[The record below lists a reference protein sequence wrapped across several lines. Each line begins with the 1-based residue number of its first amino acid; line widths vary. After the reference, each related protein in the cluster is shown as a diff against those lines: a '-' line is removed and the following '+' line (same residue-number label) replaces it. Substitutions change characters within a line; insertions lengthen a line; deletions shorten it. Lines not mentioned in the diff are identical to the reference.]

1 MGLSDDIIKRSKELI
16 GDGSVQLENILG
28 RMEKERLEAE
38 SLRIELQQ
46 REKKLAKTEID
57 IYNRE
62 KEINKTHNKAKSTA
76 AREAEEIIL
85 SARGEIESLISDI
98 RNSQA
103 DTESIRKTKKQIDN
117 TLRRLKTQGQ
127 SIEPDIETL
136 SKKDAVSGIE
146 VFISNLKSHG
156 KIIHPPDKKN
166 RVRVEANGITLTL
179 KLTELQPVSPT
190 EKTIENTS
198 TGFSINTTSTLG
210 TIQID
215 LRGKRVDEA
224 LRETEKFLDSA
235 LVSGMGFVHILHG
248 KGTGALMEAIHE
260 YLGEQSFVSNF
271 QFADEDQGG
280 AGITVVEL

>member
-1 MGLSDDIIKRSKELI
+1 M
-16 GDGSVQLENILG
+16 
-28 RMEKERLEAE
+28 
-38 SLRIELQQ
+38 
-46 REKKLAKTEID
+46 
-57 IYNRE
+57 
-62 KEINKTHNKAKSTA
+62 
-76 AREAEEIIL
+76 
-85 SARGEIESLISDI
+85 
-98 RNSQA
+98 
-103 DTESIRKTKKQIDN
+103 
-117 TLRRLKTQGQ
+117 
-127 SIEPDIETL
+127 
-136 SKKDAVSGIE
+136 
-146 VFISNLKSHG
+146 FIPNLKSHG

-190 EKTIENTS
+190 EKTIENTN